1 MARDFTNVP
10 IGSLCWDTLKKG
22 DRVRLSDGRTGTV
35 VKEMYVDASKR
46 LSQQLEITP
55 DAD

>member
-1 MARDFTNVP
+1 MARDFTHVP

-22 DRVRLSDGRTGTV
+22 DRVRLPDGRTATV
-35 VKEMYVDASKR
+35 IKEMYVDESKR

>member
-22 DRVRLSDGRTGTV
+22 DRVRLPDGRIGTV
-35 VKEMYVDASKR
+35 TKEMYIDESKR
-46 LSQQLEITP
+46 LSQQLEIIP